1 MTKDELL
8 KEAMELLRKAY
19 NDAKTELK
27 IRLAIPKLAREYERI
42 LTEKL

>member
-19 NDAKTELK
+19 NDTKTELK
-27 IRLAIPKLAREYERI
+27 IRLAIPKLALEYARI
-42 LTEKL
+42 KKEEV